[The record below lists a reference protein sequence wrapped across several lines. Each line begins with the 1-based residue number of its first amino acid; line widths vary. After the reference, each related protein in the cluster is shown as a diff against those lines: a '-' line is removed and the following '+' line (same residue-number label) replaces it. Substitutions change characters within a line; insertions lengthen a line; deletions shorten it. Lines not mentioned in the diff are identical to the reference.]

1 MLTCRLR
8 QGTRVILAPVAP
20 REAVAGNWI
29 AYRGSDWQV
38 VSVVDERAEWLAI

>member
-1 MLTCRLR
+1 MVAVRLLLDN
-8 QGTRVILAPVAP
+8 RVITARIAA
-20 REAVAGNWI
+20 REAFAGNWI